1 MSERK
6 ELDVLDVRRP
16 KKIKPKSDA
25 KPKKRIT
32 YETTTVVLALICSF
46 MAIFIAYM
54 YGKIICNTPGTYI
67 ATFVFAPFFLW
78 LGILYICDKVTKEK
92 TPADDGQSNSKGRA
106 NRQCDY

>member
-6 ELDVLDVRRP
+6 EIQVPDVSRP
-16 KKIKPKSDA
+16 KKVKPKP
-25 KPKKRIT
+25 KRKKRIT

-46 MAIFIAYM
+46 MVIFIAYM
-54 YGKIICNTPGTYI
+54 YGKIICDTIGTYI

-78 LGILYICDKVTKEK
+78 LGILYICDKFAKEK
-92 TPADDGQSNSKGRA
+92 TPADDGQSNSKGKT